1 MLIWVWKHRAARC
14 SYTCAAGSTMLIF
27 CRGHRAA
34 GELEERSMKLWR
46 KHCLRRWRSRYQ
58 LSSYFKFKGKV
69 IANKHNF
76 GVLLDHVK
84 GWRTLL
90 FNENSK
96 GPGYGQSSGARIQAA
111 DRDPSRRHWGKR
123 EGPDGEWEHGG
134 ALTVD
139 SKQGQFGKAST
150 PGGLISRSTVLT
162 PQPGNFALRTPRRPQ
177 PDPQSKVTHA
187 PKSSPRNQRTNLKG
201 PKHEFARIA
210 DSKFGDPLA
219 STTSVADI
227 LSKSKKSE
235 SPTGTSKGMPF

>member
-1 MLIWVWKHRAARC
+1 
-14 SYTCAAGSTMLIF
+14 
-27 CRGHRAA
+27 
-34 GELEERSMKLWR
+34 
-46 KHCLRRWRSRYQ
+46 
-58 LSSYFKFKGKV
+58 
-69 IANKHNF
+69 
-76 GVLLDHVK
+76 LLDHVK